1 MFEKFFQL
9 KENGTTALKEVAAG
23 LTTFAA
29 MAYIIALN
37 PIILSG
43 LDGGSGAVYIATILS
58 SAICT
63 ILMGLIA
70 NVPYATAPGLGL
82 NSLAAGLLGSALGF
96 SPAAILAIVLLSGL
110 INVLITVTSIRKHI
124 IKSIPVF
131 LQNAIA
137 GGIGIFIIYIG
148 IVNVGLVSFSFI
160 PMINTAMDVKVLAV
174 FLAGL
179 ATTIFLLIR
188 KIPGAILIGVIVS
201 TLVGIPL
208 NITASSGTYNLVEAF
223 SAYKGWFGIALTQGL
238 GELFANP
245 SGFVAVSV
253 IILSFSI
260 SDNFDTIGTFVGTG
274 RTTGI
279 FTDEDIEKMDT
290 GHGFSSKMDKALFAD
305 AIATPIGAVLGTSP
319 TTTYVESAAGIG
331 AGGKTGLVSIVV
343 GVCFFLSLP
352 FASLVSAI
360 PAAATAPALVIVGV
374 MMLSAFKE
382 IDWAS
387 LDQALPAMGAGCFM
401 ALSYGITNG
410 VMVGFFLY
418 TFVEICKGNLKN
430 LHPIIL
436 VSDVLFIINLWLS

>member
-1 MFEKFFQL
+1 MIEKFFKL
-9 KENGTTALKEVAAG
+9 KENGTTVLTEVTAG

-82 NSLAAGLLGSALGF
+82 NSLAAGLLSSALGF
-96 SPAAILAIVLLSGL
+96 SPAAILAIVLISGL
-110 INVLITVTSIRKHI
+110 INVLITVTNIRKHI

-148 IVNVGLVSFSFI
+148 VVNIGLVSFAGI

-179 ATTIFLLIR
+179 ATTIFLLI
-188 KIPGAILIGVIVS
+188 KKVPGAILIGVVVS

-208 NITASSGTYNLVEAF
+208 NITASGGTYNLIEAF
-223 SAYKGWFGIALTQGL
+223 TAYKGWFGIALTQGL

-331 AGGKTGLVSIVV
+331 AGGKTGLVSLVI
-343 GVCFFLSLP
+343 GACFFLSLP

-382 IDWAS
+382 IDWAN
-387 LDQALPAMGAGCFM
+387 LDEALPSMGAGCFM

-418 TFVEICKGNLKN
+418 TFVQICKGNFKK

-436 VSDVLFIINLWLS
+436 VSDILFIINLWLS

>member
-1 MFEKFFQL
+1 MIEKFFKL
-9 KENGTTALKEVAAG
+9 KENGTTVLTEVTAG

-82 NSLAAGLLGSALGF
+82 NSLAAGLLSSALGF
-96 SPAAILAIVLLSGL
+96 SPAAILAIVLISGL
-110 INVLITVTSIRKHI
+110 INVLITVTNIRKHI
-124 IKSIPVF
+124 IKSVPVF

-148 IVNVGLVSFSFI
+148 VVNIGLVSFSGI
-160 PMINTAMDVKVLAV
+160 PMINTSMDVKVLAV

-179 ATTIFLLIR
+179 ATTIFLLI
-188 KIPGAILIGVIVS
+188 KKVPGAILIGVIVS
-201 TLVGIPL
+201 TIVGIPL
-208 NITASSGTYNLVEAF
+208 NITTSGGTYNLIEAF
-223 SAYKGWFGIALTQGL
+223 AAYKDWFGIAITQGL

-331 AGGKTGLVSIVV
+331 AGGKTGLVSLVV
-343 GVCFFLSLP
+343 GICFFLSLP

-360 PAAATAPALVIVGV
+360 PSAATAPALVIVGV

-382 IDWAS
+382 INWS
-387 LDQALPAMGAGCFM
+387 NLDEALPAMGAGCFM

-418 TFVEICKGNLKN
+418 TFVEICKGNFKK

-436 VSDVLFIINLWLS
+436 VSDILFIINLWLS

>member
-1 MFEKFFQL
+1 MIEKFFKL
-9 KENGTTALKEVAAG
+9 KENGTTVLTEVTAG

-82 NSLAAGLLGSALGF
+82 NSLAAGLLSSALGF
-96 SPAAILAIVLLSGL
+96 SPAAILAIVLISGL
-110 INVLITVTSIRKHI
+110 INVLITVTNIRKHI

-148 IVNVGLVSFSFI
+148 VVNIGLVSFAGI
-160 PMINTAMDVKVLAV
+160 PMINTAMDVKVLTV

-179 ATTIFLLIR
+179 ATTIFLLI
-188 KIPGAILIGVIVS
+188 KKVPGAILIGVVVS

-208 NITASSGTYNLVEAF
+208 NITASGGTYNLIEAF
-223 SAYKGWFGIALTQGL
+223 AAYKGWFGIALTKGL

-331 AGGKTGLVSIVV
+331 AGGKTGLVSLVV
-343 GVCFFLSLP
+343 GACFFLSLP

-382 IDWAS
+382 IDWAD
-387 LDQALPAMGAGCFM
+387 LDEALPSMGAGCFM

-418 TFVEICKGNLKN
+418 TFVQICKGNFKK

-436 VSDVLFIINLWLS
+436 VSDILFIINLWLS

>member
-1 MFEKFFQL
+1 MIEKFFKL
-9 KENGTTALKEVAAG
+9 KENGTTVLTEVTAG

-82 NSLAAGLLGSALGF
+82 NSLAAGLLSSALGF
-96 SPAAILAIVLLSGL
+96 SPAAILAIVLISGL
-110 INVLITVTSIRKHI
+110 INVLITVTNIRKHI

-148 IVNVGLVSFSFI
+148 VVNIGLVSFASI
-160 PMINTAMDVKVLAV
+160 PMINTTMDVKVLAV

-179 ATTIFLLIR
+179 ATTIFLLIK
-188 KIPGAILIGVIVS
+188 KIPGAILIGVVVS

-208 NITASSGTYNLVEAF
+208 NITASGGTYNLIEAF
-223 SAYKGWFGIALTQGL
+223 AAYKGWFGIALTQGL

-331 AGGKTGLVSIVV
+331 AGGKTGLVSLVV
-343 GVCFFLSLP
+343 GACFFLSLP

-360 PAAATAPALVIVGV
+360 PSAATAPALVIVGV

-382 IDWAS
+382 IDWAD
-387 LDQALPAMGAGCFM
+387 LDEALPSMGAGCFM

-418 TFVEICKGNLKN
+418 TFVQICKGNFKK

-436 VSDVLFIINLWLS
+436 VSDILFIINLWLS

>member
-1 MFEKFFQL
+1 MIEKFFKL
-9 KENGTTALKEVAAG
+9 KENGTTVLTEVTAG

-58 SAICT
+58 SGLCT

-82 NSLAAGLLGSALGF
+82 NSLAAGLLSSSLGF
-96 SPAAILAIVLLSGL
+96 SPAAILAIVLISGL
-110 INVLITVTSIRKHI
+110 INVLITVTNIRKHI

-148 IVNVGLVSFSFI
+148 VVNIGLVSFAGI
-160 PMINTAMDVKVLAV
+160 PVINTAMDVRVLAV

-179 ATTIFLLIR
+179 ATTIFLLI
-188 KIPGAILIGVIVS
+188 KKVPGAILIGVVVS
-201 TLVGIPL
+201 TIVGIPL
-208 NITASSGTYNLVEAF
+208 GITASGGTYNLVEAF
-223 SAYKGWFGIALTQGL
+223 SAYKNWFGIALTQGL

-245 SGFVAVSV
+245 SGLVAVSV

-274 RTTGI
+274 RTSGI
-279 FTDEDIEKMDT
+279 FTDEDIEKMET

-305 AIATPIGAVLGTSP
+305 AIATPIGAILGTSP

-331 AGGKTGLVSIVV
+331 AGGKTGLVSLIV
-343 GVCFFLSLP
+343 GFCFFLSLP

-382 IDWAS
+382 IDWADF
-387 LDQALPAMGAGCFM
+387 DQALPAMGAGCFM

-418 TFVEICKGNLKN
+418 TFVETCKGNLLK

-436 VSDVLFIINLWLS
+436 VSDILFIINLWLS

>member
-1 MFEKFFQL
+1 
-9 KENGTTALKEVAAG
+9 
-23 LTTFAA
+23 
-29 MAYIIALN
+29 
-37 PIILSG
+37 
-43 LDGGSGAVYIATILS
+43 
-58 SAICT
+58 
-63 ILMGLIA
+63 MGLIA

-343 GVCFFLSLP
+343 GVCFF
-352 FASLVSAI
+352 
-360 PAAATAPALVIVGV
+360 
-374 MMLSAFKE
+374 
-382 IDWAS
+382 
-387 LDQALPAMGAGCFM
+387 
-401 ALSYGITNG
+401 
-410 VMVGFFLY
+410 
-418 TFVEICKGNLKN
+418 
-430 LHPIIL
+430 
-436 VSDVLFIINLWLS
+436 